1 MRYSLTRRANWQRFL
16 TPDCNHYG
24 QDGWGRRHKL
34 QHPYHDCNS
43 NASAIIAGTENKL
56 WIAIAIVLVIAY
68 GWALALVSRHWS
80 SRISRTGQMWT
91 FVHKMA
97 TNSFHGTKVG
107 AATAETCKRY
117 FLEAW
122 AKREQDLWGVRVH

>member
-43 NASAIIAGTENKL
+43 NASAIIAGTENKI

-68 GWALALVSRHWS
+68 GWALALVSRHWP
-80 SRISRTGQMWT
+80 SRHKADFRAHGGNQPLPWHQGQC
-91 FVHKMA
+91 
-97 TNSFHGTKVG
+97 
-107 AATAETCKRY
+107 ATAETCKRY
-117 FLEAW
+117 FQEAW
-122 AKREQDLWGVRVH
+122 AKREKDRWGVRVH